1 MRDSKLA
8 QLFFLSNT
16 LPTFELKLRI
26 ALDGEMIRESSQ
38 TDNL

>member
-8 QLFFLSNT
+8 QLVYFSNT

-26 ALDGEMIRESSQ
+26 TFDGEITIETGQ
-38 TDNL
+38 NDNL